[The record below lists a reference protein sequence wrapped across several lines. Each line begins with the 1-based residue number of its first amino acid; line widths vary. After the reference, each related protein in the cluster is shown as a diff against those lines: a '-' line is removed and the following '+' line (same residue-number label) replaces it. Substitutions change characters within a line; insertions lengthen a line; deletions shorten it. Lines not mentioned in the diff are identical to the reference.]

1 MDFHALTDRAWCR
14 PRGLLERRLW
24 DRIQDVALS
33 LYERGAKVAASAGL
47 ILADTKYEFGL
58 SRDGDLLLIDEAHTP
73 DSSRYWVAASYD
85 ERLAAEQEP
94 ESLDKEIVR
103 RAYAD
108 APEDMLMAFFDRPG
122 LAVEFE
128 VREIY
133 LQTPGPGAG
142 TQLVPSLEQS

>member
-1 MDFHALTDRAWCR
+1 MRRQRRSLRLLALIV
-14 PRGLLERRLW
+14 G
-24 DRIQDVALS
+24 LS
-33 LYERGAKVAASAGL
+33 LVAASCGGDDDDAANDVGAGRNDDQEVPEGGNL
-47 ILADTKYEFGL
+47 T
-58 SRDGDLLLIDEAHTP
+58 
-73 DSSRYWVAASYD
+73 
-85 ERLAAEQEP
+85 LAAEQEP